1 MLPFGNVICKVE
13 VSGRIV
19 LEALNSGVS
28 KLPAAAGQFPQVSGL
43 TMRVDPAA
51 PAGERV
57 RDVRVHGAPLDP
69 GKTYTVAIP
78 DFVLRGGDDYS
89 VFGGQRVLIAPES
102 GNLLVTAIE
111 KYVQAGGPVAPAVD
125 GRITIGR

>member
-1 MLPFGNVICKVE
+1 M
-13 VSGRIV
+13 

-43 TMRVDPAA
+43 TMRIDPDA

-57 RDVRVHGAPLDP
+57 RDVRVDGVPLDP

-89 VFGGQRVLIAPES
+89 VFAGQRVMISPES

-111 KYVQAGGPVAPAVD
+111 NYVKIDGGVAPAVD
-125 GRITIGR
+125 GRIAIGR